1 MLSQQDRKVL
11 EIISNSHLITKIE
24 LARSMGKDEYDG
36 ASLNVNRLMEM
47 GYIDEVQSLGTCL
60 VITQKGQREIEPPE

>member
-1 MLSQQDRKVL
+1 MLTERDRKVL
-11 EIISNSHLITKIE
+11 EIISKQHLITKIE

-47 GYIDEVQSLGTCL
+47 GYVDEVQSLGTCL
-60 VITQKGQREIEPPE
+60 VITQKGMREITGEE